1 MIDIETLPALRR
13 LIIKEPNLTS
23 YQKKILESPKRFT
36 ITEAATK
43 SGKTFSHIYWL
54 FKKAHEGEVG
64 HEYWWVAPIYSQAEI
79 AFNRLRDAIAHT
91 GLYTINISKLS
102 IITPKGSVIRFKS
115 AEHPDGLYGENVY
128 AFVFDEFSRAR
139 EEAWFA
145 LRTTISYTKGTGK
158 FIGNVVGKNWA
169 WKLARRA
176 EEDREPEFDY
186 FRITAKDAVME
197 GILSADEIEKARNEL
212 PGRVYKMLYE
222 AEFSQPEG
230 ALWNWELIDN
240 NRESLPENLKRIVI
254 GVDPSGSGKAGS
266 DEAGIIVAGIDVRD
280 HAYIMEDASG
290 VMSPNEWGLKAVALY
305 HKYKADRIVAEVN
318 QGWDM
323 VESIIRNIDKTVT
336 VKKVIA
342 TRGKVL
348 RAEPVVAL
356 YEQGKV
362 HHIKIFTG
370 LEDEMTGWTT
380 DNKSVSPGRID
391 ALVWA
396 LTELMIKNNKN
407 DFFVK

>member
-1 MIDIETLPALRR
+1 
-13 LIIKEPNLTS
+13 
-23 YQKKILESPKRFT
+23 
-36 ITEAATK
+36 
-43 SGKTFSHIYWL
+43 
-54 FKKAHEGEVG
+54 
-64 HEYWWVAPIYSQAEI
+64 
-79 AFNRLRDAIAHT
+79 
-91 GLYTINISKLS
+91 
-102 IITPKGSVIRFKS
+102 
-115 AEHPDGLYGENVY
+115 LYGENVY

-176 EEDREPEFDY
+176 EEGREPEFDY